1 MNHNE
6 IFESYIMAE
15 LHNEADLSKVVNIV
29 KN

>member
-15 LHNEADLSKVVNIV
+15 LHNEADLSKSCEYC
-29 KN
+29 K